1 MIEHIMHSFS
11 KQNAKA
17 VSVTSRWAPVRWS
30 QHFVEANHSAATMG
44 CSFQL
49 QHFDELFLADS

>member
-1 MIEHIMHSFS
+1 MHSFS

-17 VSVTSRWAPVRWS
+17 VSVTSRWAPVCWS